1 MYEVF
6 YKVNRRIYLLL
17 WNILF
22 QRDFKSFGKKTTIYK
37 PRNIQGAKY
46 IDLGCRT
53 SFMPD
58 AWLLA
63 LKIDDNDPQLV
74 ISNDCYIGHY
84 VHIVSVRKVIIEDAV
99 LVADKVYIS
108 DNLHDFESISLP
120 IIHQPVKYHR
130 DVLIKSGAWIGE
142 NVCIIGASVGKNSV
156 VAANSVVTKDVP
168 DYCVVAGAPAR
179 IIKRYCHESQSWKK
193 VNHEST

>member
-1 MYEVF
+1 
-6 YKVNRRIYLLL
+6 
-17 WNILF
+17 
-22 QRDFKSFGKKTTIYK
+22 
-37 PRNIQGAKY
+37 
-46 IDLGCRT
+46 
-53 SFMPD
+53 
-58 AWLLA
+58 
-63 LKIDDNDPQLV
+63 
-74 ISNDCYIGHY
+74 
-84 VHIVSVRKVIIEDAV
+84 
-99 LVADKVYIS
+99 
-108 DNLHDFESISLP
+108 
-120 IIHQPVKYHR
+120 IHQPVKFHR